1 MITIN
6 YTYTNV
12 KLDTTLIQ
20 IVFVNTIVFIDM
32 YTYTNYIYIYIII
45 QQIINTIR
53 LSTLFVVSLARL
65 PPRPFIFFPFNV

>member
-32 YTYTNYIYIYIII
+32 YTYTNYIYIY
-45 QQIINTIR
+45 NYSANNKYNSSLYSLCC
-53 LSTLFVVSLARL
+53 LSRSTPSSAFHFLSF
-65 PPRPFIFFPFNV
+65 